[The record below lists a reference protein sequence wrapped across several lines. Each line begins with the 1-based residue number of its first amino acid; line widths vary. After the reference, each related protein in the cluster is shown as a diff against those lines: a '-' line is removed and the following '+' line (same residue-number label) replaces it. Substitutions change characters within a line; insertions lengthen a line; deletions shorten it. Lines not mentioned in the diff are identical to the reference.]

1 MKASSETAWMSA
13 KINVVIIVGE
23 YTKNILPVKSYVRTS
38 GEQNS
43 CLITP
48 IPVHM

>member
-23 YTKNILPVKSYVRTS
+23 YCKNILPVQSYVRTS
-38 GEQNS
+38 EAQNS